1 MITLRDGKKED
12 APFIA
17 KMIMT
22 ALHIDF
28 HKEAKML
35 QHVSKAVED
44 ENTLYFW
51 NRCVVATDDEEYVGL
66 CLAYDAKDYHE
77 RRIHTFTMP
86 FDDGKSF
93 ADNDP
98 SLLKQEDEASDG
110 EYYID
115 SLAVA
120 TNHRKQGIGRTLL
133 QHAIITGKNLRLTP
147 TLLVDPDNT
156 NAVKLYSSL
165 GFHYE
170 HDIFAFGQ
178 TYHKYRWESIKTT
191 S

>member
-17 KMIMT
+17 KMIMA

-28 HKEAKML
+28 NKEEKMY
-35 QHVSKAVED
+35 QHVIKAVED
-44 ENTLYFW
+44 ENTLYSW
-51 NRCVVATDDEEYVGL
+51 NRCVVAIDDEECVGL
-66 CLAYDAKDYHE
+66 CLAYNAKDYHE

-98 SLLKQEDEASDG
+98 TLLEQEDEASEG

-115 SLAVA
+115 SLAVT

-133 QHAIITGKNLRLTP
+133 QHAIIKGKELRLTP
-147 TLLVDPDNT
+147 TLLVDPNNI

-165 GFHYE
+165 CFHYE
-170 HDIFAFGQ
+170 RDIFAFGQ
-178 TYHKYRWESIKTT
+178 TYHKYRWKST
-191 S
+191 